1 MVGEEEVA
9 ANWQENHRSPPGDD
23 FHEQIRKTERTNC
36 PSFGAVTARA
46 QTSGPRKIV
55 TEN

>member
-1 MVGEEEVA
+1 MVAEEEVA
-9 ANWQENHRSPPGDD
+9 TNWQENHRSPPGDD